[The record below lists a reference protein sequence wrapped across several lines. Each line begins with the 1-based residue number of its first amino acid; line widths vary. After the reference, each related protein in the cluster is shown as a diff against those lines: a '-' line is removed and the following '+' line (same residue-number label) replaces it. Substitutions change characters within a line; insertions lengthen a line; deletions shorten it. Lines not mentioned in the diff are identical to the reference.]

1 MEVCGASLFQALD
14 RYQRYQGRGLCCP
27 GAVSIGLVTSFE
39 EFLKK
44 RGDRAGRPHI
54 SVRNIWETNVLDDSF
69 DSPASEYATSEGGW
83 SEEMR
88 KNRQTEPR
96 YRRWA
101 VDLVAKR
108 GEVRVSTLVNGGAE
122 VHECSTSATEK

>member
-1 MEVCGASLFQALD
+1 MPG
-14 RYQRYQGRGLCCP
+14 GR
-27 GAVSIGLVTSFE
+27 VDGLVTSFK